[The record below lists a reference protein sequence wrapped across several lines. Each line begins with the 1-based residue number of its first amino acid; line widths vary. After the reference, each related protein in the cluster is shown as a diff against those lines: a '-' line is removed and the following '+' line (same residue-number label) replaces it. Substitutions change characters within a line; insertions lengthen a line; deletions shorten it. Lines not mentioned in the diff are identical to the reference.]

1 MSHDCECGRPIQD
14 TAVVCPH
21 CAHQLDAALHELAD
35 HQGLAYD
42 LDITLSKQANI
53 TSANTAG
60 QAEEPQAKTP
70 GTLRTSQLPFHGGA
84 SRAASE
90 LKTVLVTWA
99 RIVIKETGA
108 GTVPTLGPACRSC
121 QHHSCRDIR
130 TRGLPAADTIA
141 GIAAWLRP
149 YVGWLRYH
157 EAGQEAVDGIC
168 DAVAAAR
175 RCIDRPAERLYAG
188 PCTCGADLYA
198 RLDAA
203 HVVCRDVAHEEALSW
218 PVEERRR
225 WLLKSAEDVLATTT
239 EISRALTRYQ
249 QPVTPEMLRGYVHR
263 KRLGARGARAV
274 PGRKEPVPLYR
285 LGDVLDILA
294 QQAEKVAS

>member
-1 MSHDCECGRPIQD
+1 MSHDCACGRPIQD
-14 TAVVCPH
+14 TAVVCPQ
-21 CAHQLDAALHELAD
+21 CGFQLDAALHELAD
-35 HQGLAYD
+35 YQGLAYD

-60 QAEEPQAKTP
+60 QAEEPQANDP

-90 LKTVLVTWA
+90 LKTALVTWA
-99 RIVIKETGA
+99 RVLHNEAGA
-108 GTVPTLGPACRSC
+108 V
-121 QHHSCRDIR
+121 
-130 TRGLPAADTIA
+130 LPAADTIA

-175 RCIDRPAERLYAG
+175 RCVDRPAERLYAG

-203 HVVCRDVAHEEALSW
+203 HVVCRDVAHEEALAW
-218 PVEERRR
+218 PVGERRA

-249 QPVTPEMLRGYVHR
+249 QPVTPSAIRGYVAR
-263 KRLGARGARAV
+263 KRLVQRGARSENGKQVA
-274 PGRKEPVPLYR
+274 LWR
-285 LGDVLDILA
+285 LGDVLAIVA
-294 QQAEKVAS
+294 PQQEKVSA